1 MPTPNLPP
9 GFDFTD
15 PDIYTERLPMEE
27 FAELRTS
34 APIWWNEQ
42 APGNG
47 GGFHDGGFWAIT
59 KLNDVKE
66 VSRRSDVFSSSE
78 NGVIPRFNNDI
89 AREDI
94 DVQRAVM
101 LNMDAPHHTRLRK
114 IISRGF
120 TPRAV
125 GRLHDEL
132 HERAQ
137 NIAKAA
143 AAAGS
148 GDFVE
153 QVSCELPLQA
163 IAGLLGVP
171 QEDRDKLFRWSN
183 EMTGNDDPEY
193 ADIDP
198 KMSSAELIMYAMKM
212 AEEKAKNPGDDIV
225 TQLIEADIDGE
236 KLSDDEFG
244 FFVVMLAV
252 AGNETTRNSITQ
264 GMMAFADHPDQWELY
279 KKERPETAAD
289 EIVRWATPV
298 TSFQRTALEDYELS
312 GVQIKKGQRVMMFYR
327 SANFDEEVF
336 DDPYTFNILRDPN
349 PHVGFGGTGA
359 HYCIGANLAR
369 MTINLI
375 FNAVA
380 DNMPDLKPISAPE
393 RLRSGWLNGIKHWQ
407 VDYTGKCPVAQLMDF
422 TPDPAQQA
430 VADVVT
436 SVLDRDNTWE
446 ALGRGRRDGAAGARA
461 AGRRRRRPAR
471 DRDGADRDRSPRP
484 DQPGAGH
491 PRVRRGAAAGFG
503 LRRAAGPLPRR
514 PGQGLAADRGA
525 ERTRHGAAGP
535 ARDDLRAQSAVAA
548 PKSVSGMP
556 KTRVD
561 ARHRRQRRRRGVT
574 EGRRRAGGEDADVQ
588 RIRRVRGH
596 VLRRRGGRTRTC

>member
-1 MPTPNLPP
+1 MPSPNLPS

-15 PDIYTERLPMEE
+15 PDIYTERLPVEE
-27 FAELRTS
+27 FAELR
-34 APIWWNEQ
+34 AKEPIWWNEQ
-42 APGNG
+42 APGTG
-47 GGFHDGGFWAIT
+47 GGFHDGGYWAIT
-59 KLNDVKE
+59 KLDDVKE
-66 VSRRSDVFSSSE
+66 VSRRSDIFSSHE

-89 AREDI
+89 PRENI
-94 DVQRAVM
+94 DLQRAVM

-120 TPRAV
+120 TPRAI
-125 GRLHDEL
+125 GRLEDEL
-132 HERAQ
+132 RQRAR
-137 NIAKAA
+137 NIAKTA

-171 QEDRDKLFRWSN
+171 QEDRDKIFRWSN

-193 ADIDP
+193 ADVDP
-198 KMSSAELIMYAMKM
+198 QMSSAELIMYAMKM
-212 AEEKAKNPGDDIV
+212 AEDRAKNPGDDIV
-225 TQLIEADIDGE
+225 TQLIEADIEGE

-264 GMMAFADHPDQWELY
+264 GMMAFADFPDQWELY

-298 TSFQRTALEDYELS
+298 TCFQRTALEDYKLS
-312 GVQIKKGQRVMMFYR
+312 GMKIKKGERVIMFYR

-336 DDPYTFNILRDPN
+336 EDPFTFNIMRDPN

-380 DNMPDLKPISAPE
+380 DHMPDLKPLSKPE
-393 RLRSGWLNGIKHWQ
+393 RLRSGWLNGIKHWE
-407 VDYTGKCPVAQLMDF
+407 VDYTGKCPVA
-422 TPDPAQQA
+422 
-430 VADVVT
+430 
-436 SVLDRDNTWE
+436 
-446 ALGRGRRDGAAGARA
+446 
-461 AGRRRRRPAR
+461 
-471 DRDGADRDRSPRP
+471 
-484 DQPGAGH
+484 H
-491 PRVRRGAAAGFG
+491 
-503 LRRAAGPLPRR
+503 
-514 PGQGLAADRGA
+514 
-525 ERTRHGAAGP
+525 
-535 ARDDLRAQSAVAA
+535 
-548 PKSVSGMP
+548 
-556 KTRVD
+556 
-561 ARHRRQRRRRGVT
+561 
-574 EGRRRAGGEDADVQ
+574 
-588 RIRRVRGH
+588 
-596 VLRRRGGRTRTC
+596 

>member
-1 MPTPNLPP
+1 MAVSGSGHTSTPDLPA

-15 PDIYTERLPMEE
+15 PDIYTERLPMGE
-27 FAELRTS
+27 FAELRAS

-42 APGNG
+42 APGDG
-47 GGFHDGGFWAIT
+47 GGFHDGGFWAIS
-59 KLNDVKE
+59 KLKDVKE
-66 VSRRSDVFSSSE
+66 VSLRSDIFSSSE

-94 DVQRAVM
+94 EVQRFVM

-132 HERAQ
+132 HERAER
-137 NIAKAA
+137 IAKAA

-171 QEDRDKLFRWSN
+171 QDDRDKLFRWSN

-198 KMSSAELIMYAMKM
+198 KATSVELIMYAMQM
-212 AEEKAKNPGDDIV
+212 AAIKAENPGDDIV
-225 TQLIEADIDGE
+225 TTLINADIDGE

-264 GMMAFADHPDQWELY
+264 GMMAFADHPDQWELF
-279 KKERPETAAD
+279 KRERPETAAD

-298 TSFQRTALEDYELS
+298 TCFQRTALEDYELS
-312 GVQIKKGQRVMMFYR
+312 GVQIKKGQRVVMFYR
-327 SANFDEEVF
+327 SANFDEDVF
-336 DDPYTFNILRDPN
+336 EDPYTFNILRDPN
-349 PHVGFGGTGA
+349 PHVGFGGSGA

-380 DNMPDLKPISAPE
+380 DNMPDLKPTSAPE

-407 VDYTGKCPVAQLMDF
+407 VDYTGQCPVA
-422 TPDPAQQA
+422 
-430 VADVVT
+430 
-436 SVLDRDNTWE
+436 
-446 ALGRGRRDGAAGARA
+446 
-461 AGRRRRRPAR
+461 
-471 DRDGADRDRSPRP
+471 
-484 DQPGAGH
+484 H
-491 PRVRRGAAAGFG
+491 
-503 LRRAAGPLPRR
+503 
-514 PGQGLAADRGA
+514 
-525 ERTRHGAAGP
+525 
-535 ARDDLRAQSAVAA
+535 
-548 PKSVSGMP
+548 
-556 KTRVD
+556 
-561 ARHRRQRRRRGVT
+561 
-574 EGRRRAGGEDADVQ
+574 
-588 RIRRVRGH
+588 
-596 VLRRRGGRTRTC
+596 